1 MPRRRTFDPGDWRSI
16 ARRLDEVVSA
26 GCGEDA
32 FAEVVKLVIAK
43 LHTER
48 ARSTFAPASPSDLD
62 ALLAAAC
69 WRWPAVLVDAETRLD
84 APTIA
89 RCAAILRAVAVG
101 EQQLTGLN
109 ALFQAIVSR
118 SARGE
123 KGQFF
128 TPLAV
133 VRDVV
138 RRLQLRPGERVVDPA
153 CGVGGFL
160 LEAVAQAPGCVPFGF
175 DVDVRALPVARALL
189 VVAGECPTHVRL
201 ADSLRPGGIE
211 ELAGEPFD
219 VVLTNPP
226 FAGDVGLDACAGYTL
241 AQARPVER
249 DVLFL
254 ERSLA
259 LLRPGGR
266 FGIVVPDNQ
275 VGGSRLAFVRRW
287 LLCAARL
294 DAVVALDRGAFEP
307 WTSQKA
313 CVLYGTKRERPLGE
327 PAGDEAI
334 ELVTAG
340 GVGARLRVQD
350 LDGGWVLAP
359 ERYVARGA
367 AGVGARLGDLV
378 HVRSEVHRASSLPA
392 GRPALVLDTSHAWEG
407 VVLAQHAPVE
417 VATIQSPKRV
427 LEPGDVIISRLRSYL
442 RQVAV
447 VEDALFERAPG
458 GNLVVAS
465 AELLVLRDGVIPA
478 AALVPFLLSPGVQA
492 VLAASES
499 GGHHPRFQKD
509 ALAGL
514 RVPPGVV
521 DGARELAEE
530 VRAASRQVAEGLARL
545 REASR
550 GVDERVEDQRP
561 VGPGGA
567 G

>member
-43 LHTER
+43 LHAER
-48 ARSTFAPASPSDLD
+48 ANLPFAPASRADMD
-62 ALLAAAC
+62 TLLAAAC

-84 APTIA
+84 AATIE
-89 RCAAILRAVAVG
+89 RCAAILRDVTLG

-138 RRLQLRPGERVVDPA
+138 RRLRLQPGERVVDPA

-160 LEAVAQAPGCVPFGF
+160 LEAKAAAPGCVPFGF

-189 VVAGECPTHVRL
+189 IIAGECPTHVRL
-201 ADSLRPGGIE
+201 VDSLRPGGIE
-211 ELAGEPFD
+211 ELVGAPFD

-241 AQARPVER
+241 ARPRGVER

-275 VGGSRLAFVRRW
+275 VGGARLAFVRRW

-313 CVLYGTKRERPLGE
+313 CVLHGTKRERPLGE
-327 PAGDEAI
+327 PAPEDEVD
-334 ELVTAG
+334 LVTAA
-340 GVGARLRVQD
+340 GVQVRLRVGD
-350 LDGGWVLAP
+350 LDAGWILAP
-359 ERYVARGA
+359 ERYTARDA

-378 HVRSEVHRASSLPA
+378 QVRSEVRRASALPA

-407 VVLAQHAPVE
+407 VVLAQHAPVD
-417 VATIQSPKRV
+417 VGTIRSPKRV
-427 LEPGDVIISRLRSYL
+427 LEPGDVVISRLRSYL

-447 VEDALFERAPG
+447 VEDALFQRAPG
-458 GNLVVAS
+458 GNIVVAS
-465 AELLVLRDGVIPA
+465 AELLVLRDGALPA
-478 AALVPFLLSPGVQA
+478 AALVPFLLSPAAQA
-492 VLAASES
+492 VLAGSES
-499 GGHHPRFQKD
+499 GGHHPRFHKD
-509 ALAGL
+509 ALAEL
-514 RVPPGVV
+514 RVPPGVIA
-521 DGARELAEE
+521 GARGLARE
-530 VRAASRQVAEGLARL
+530 VRAASQQVADGLARL
-545 REASR
+545 RAVSR
-550 GVDERVEDQRP
+550 GGDEGVEDQAA
-561 VGPGGA
+561 VGPGRPG
-567 G
+567 

>member
-1 MPRRRTFDPGDWRSI
+1 MPRRRTFDPGDWPSI

-32 FAEVVKLVIAK
+32 FPELVKLVVAK

-48 ARSTFAPASPSDLD
+48 AGLPFTPASPAELD
-62 ALLAAAC
+62 TLLAAAC

-84 APTIA
+84 APTVQ
-89 RCAAILRAVAVG
+89 RCAAILRAVEVG
-101 EQQLTGLN
+101 QQQLAGLN
-109 ALFQAIVSR
+109 ALFQSIVSR

-128 TPLAV
+128 TPLPV

-138 RRLQLRPGERVVDPA
+138 RRLRLQPGERVVDPA

-160 LEAVAQAPGCVPFGF
+160 IEAKAAAPGCVPFGF
-175 DVDVRALPVARALL
+175 DIDVRALPVARALSII
-189 VVAGECPTHVRL
+189 AGECPTHVRL
-201 ADSLRPGGIE
+201 VDSLKPGGIE
-211 ELAGEPFD
+211 ELSGEPFD

-226 FAGDVGLDACAGYTL
+226 FAGDVGPDAYAGYTL
-241 AQARPVER
+241 ALPRGVER
-249 DVLFL
+249 DVLFV

-266 FGIVVPDNQ
+266 FGIVVPDSQ
-275 VGGSRLAFVRRW
+275 VGGGRLAFVRRW

-313 CVLYGTKRERPLGE
+313 CVLYGTKRERPLAE
-327 PAGDEAI
+327 PASDDEVD
-334 ELVTAG
+334 LVTAA
-340 GVGARLRVQD
+340 GVQVRLRVGD
-350 LDGGWVLAP
+350 LDAGWVLAP
-359 ERYVARGA
+359 ERYTARDAPGE
-367 AGVGARLGDLV
+367 GARLGELV
-378 HVRSEVHRASSLPA
+378 QVRSEVRRASALPR

-407 VVLAQHAPVE
+407 VVLAQHAPVD
-417 VATIQSPKRV
+417 VGTIRSPKRV
-427 LEPGDVIISRLRSYL
+427 LAPGDVLISRLRSYL

-458 GNLVVAS
+458 GNIVVAS
-465 AELLVLRDGVIPA
+465 AELLVLRDGVLPA
-478 AALVPFLLSPGVQA
+478 AALVPFLLSPAVQA

-499 GGHHPRFQKD
+499 GGHHPRFHKD
-509 ALAGL
+509 ALADL
-514 RVPPGVV
+514 RVPPGVIA
-521 DGARELAEE
+521 GAGGLAHE
-530 VRAASRQVAEGLARL
+530 VRAAGRQVADGLARL
-545 REASR
+545 RAASVA
-550 GVDERVEDQRP
+550 VDQHVEDEP
-561 VGPGGA
+561 AVGLDGA